1 MDVGMDFLL
10 KGWLKFNRNL
20 DEGDVAVLVDIIS
33 RKVPEQFS
41 KGVPRGKKGS
51 RIVNWKVEG
60 DKLKIEIEGTRYLR
74 PHDAILRLKNLLL
87 AELSKRRLGVR
98 DVRIEEYRI
107 RTDVRANASEVR
119 EIFGDYAEIV
129 EKEPLTIA
137 FRGLKEEDIKSR
149 MIDRALAELMKVVEE
164 VTVPEGNLV
173 PVGTVLMKTSQKP
186 YATEDGAPIDPSTL
200 ALKKGWIKRFPGRGQ
215 WVLTSPMARLLRVL
229 KEMIEDHILIPL
241 GFQEW
246 MFPKL
251 IPWDVYERMPGYFE
265 HLAEGLMYV
274 CHAGRDPEALKE
286 FKLEVRLK
294 KKADPSLARR
304 ELEGP
309 THVLAAAQCE
319 PFYQF
324 FSGEIAP
331 EEILPVKVYDA
342 SGWTYRWEGGGV
354 EGLL

>member
-1 MDVGMDFLL
+1 MDFLL

-186 YATEDGAPIDPSTL
+186 YATEDG
-200 ALKKGWIKRFPGRGQ
+200 
-215 WVLTSPMARLLRVL
+215 
-229 KEMIEDHILIPL
+229 
-241 GFQEW
+241 
-246 MFPKL
+246 
-251 IPWDVYERMPGYFE
+251 
-265 HLAEGLMYV
+265 
-274 CHAGRDPEALKE
+274 
-286 FKLEVRLK
+286 
-294 KKADPSLARR
+294 
-304 ELEGP
+304 
-309 THVLAAAQCE
+309 
-319 PFYQF
+319 
-324 FSGEIAP
+324 
-331 EEILPVKVYDA
+331 
-342 SGWTYRWEGGGV
+342 
-354 EGLL
+354 